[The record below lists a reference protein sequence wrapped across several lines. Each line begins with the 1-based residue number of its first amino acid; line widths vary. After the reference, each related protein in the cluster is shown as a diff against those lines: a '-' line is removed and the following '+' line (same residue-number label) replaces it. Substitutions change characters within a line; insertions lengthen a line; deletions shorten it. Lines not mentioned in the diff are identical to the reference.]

1 MKNLPNVAV
10 HDIKVHPRDNDL
22 ILGTHGRSIWI
33 FDDATP
39 IQQMNSTIAS
49 SAAHLFDV
57 RPALRFTSRFHKY
70 GVGDKQFAGPNPPY
84 GALVTYYLKD
94 KPDEKTAV
102 KLQVLDSTGKVI
114 RELKNVP
121 KESGL
126 NRASWDLRH
135 EGPQTRR
142 PPTEEELAFSAGPV
156 GPRVLPGAYIL
167 RLMVG
172 DKTLDKKVDVKL
184 DPSISVS
191 TADLQMQL
199 DQSLKLRD
207 MQSTLTEGIRAVDSA
222 KEQLEQISK
231 VVKDRMPEAPEEL
244 TKTIADYQKQVDEL
258 QGTLVRPEGG
268 LGFGSGSARFSEKV
282 GGLFFAIEGVNA
294 GPTRAQQEYF
304 TELVRE
310 FPERVAEINRF
321 VTQAIPKLNETLRKH
336 NAPTVVPGK
345 AVEPK

>member
-1 MKNLPNVAV
+1 MGWVGPLVLA
-10 HDIKVHPRDNDL
+10 
-22 ILGTHGRSIWI
+22 GTY
-33 FDDATP
+33 T
-39 IQQMNSTIAS
+39 
-49 SAAHLFDV
+49 
-57 RPALRFTSRFHKY
+57 LRF
-70 GVGDKQFAGPNPPY
+70 
-84 GALVTYYLKD
+84 
-94 KPDEKTAV
+94 
-102 KLQVLDSTGKVI
+102 I
-114 RELKNVP
+114 
-121 KESGL
+121 
-126 NRASWDLRH
+126 
-135 EGPQTRR
+135 
-142 PPTEEELAFSAGPV
+142 
-156 GPRVLPGAYIL
+156 
-167 RLMVG
+167 VG

-207 MQSTLTEGIRAVDSA
+207 MQSALTEGIRAVDSA

-231 VVKDRMPEAPEEL
+231 VVKDRMPDAPEEL
-244 TKTIADYQKQVDEL
+244 TKTIADYQKQVEEL
-258 QGTLVRPEGG
+258 QDTLVRPEGG
-268 LGFGSGSARFSEKV
+268 LGFGSGSVRFSEKV

-345 AVEPK
+345 AVEPR